1 MRCDGAPTNR
11 RKRYEGASGGA
22 TKLSQGDEL
31 EQLKEK
37 LLVTQKE
44 LLQKSAALGE
54 HSLERY
60 QELDMIVHGL
70 RNPASS
76 ILSAAEYLIE
86 EAANALT
93 EEQIILLQGSA
104 ECSLTILRM
113 IDNVSDISKLERGL
127 LMMSRTRTDLVKLV
141 DDVVRLNRPQAERKT
156 VCVKVHSEHAALPV
170 EVDADK
176 ISRAIN
182 NLVSSALKLSL
193 PGGQIE
199 IQIRADETFA
209 SVAIKAEGQT
219 TGVEDRKQFFEPA
232 ESSDVMRPDMAD
244 SSLGLAVAKRIVAL
258 HDGTI
263 DVQSRDGEGSLF
275 TINLPKKVNA
285 RQAVAGDF

>member
-1 MRCDGAPTNR
+1 MQCDGAPTNR
-11 RKRYEGASGGA
+11 RKRLAKGRQAEPR
-22 TKLSQGDEL
+22 KLSQGDEL

-37 LLVTQKE
+37 LLVTQEE
-44 LLQKSAALGE
+44 LLQKSAALGK

-86 EAANALT
+86 DAANALT
-93 EEQIILLQGSA
+93 EEQLILLQGSA

-127 LMMSRTRTDLVKLV
+127 LTMSRTRTDLVKLV

-156 VCVKVHSEHAALPV
+156 VCVKVHSDHAALPV
-170 EVDADK
+170 DVDADK
-176 ISRAIN
+176 ISRAMN
-182 NLVSSALKLSL
+182 NLVCNALKLSL

-199 IQIRADETFA
+199 IQIRANETFA
-209 SVAIKAEGQT
+209 SVSIKAEGQT
-219 TGVEDRKQFFEPA
+219 TGAEGRKQFFEPA
-232 ESSDVMRPDMAD
+232 ESGDAMRPDMAD
-244 SSLGLAVAKRIVAL
+244 SGLGLAVAKRIVAL

-275 TINLPKKVNA
+275 TINLPKKANA
-285 RQAVAGDF
+285 RQAVFGG